1 MTQDATPR
9 WNLPL
14 LHAGQAQ
21 KELFHNEA
29 LARVDMLLH
38 GVAES
43 ADLTEPPISPAVGGC
58 WIVADGAE
66 GDWTG
71 QDGAI
76 ACWTEG
82 GWRFVTPRAGLAMGV
97 ADRGHAVIHDGASW
111 TDGPIRAD
119 GIYVGGNRIVGARVA
134 AIADPVGGGTIDAES
149 RDAIVAIL
157 AALRNH
163 GLIDA

>member
-9 WNLPL
+9 WDLPL

-29 LARVDMLLH
+29 LARIDMLLH

-43 ADLTEPPISPAVGGC
+43 ADLTEPPVSPENGAC
-58 WIVADGAE
+58 WIVADGA
-66 GDWTG
+66 DSVWTG
-71 QDGAI
+71 RDGAI

-82 GWRFVTPRAGLAMGV
+82 GWRFVMPRAGLAMGV
-97 ADRGHAVIHDGASW
+97 ADRGHAMIHDGAAW
-111 TDGPIRAD
+111 IDERLRAD
-119 GIYVGGNRIVGARVA
+119 GMYVGGNRVVGARGA
-134 AIADPVGGGTIDAES
+134 AIADPAGGSIIDEGS
-149 RDAIVAIL
+149 RDAIGAIL

-163 GLIDA
+163 GLIDV